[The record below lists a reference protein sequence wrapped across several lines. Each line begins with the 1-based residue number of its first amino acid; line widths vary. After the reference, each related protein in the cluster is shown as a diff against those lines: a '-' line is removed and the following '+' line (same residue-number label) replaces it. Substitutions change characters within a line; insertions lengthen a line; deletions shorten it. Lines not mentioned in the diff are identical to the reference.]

1 MNRRSLALLIGALLA
16 AMIFGCSVA
25 MTVGA
30 VALGWPIGDLLGLG
44 PAATITPTQTFVPTF
59 TATPSIAPSPTETQA
74 PTSTPEPP
82 TPTQPPTAT
91 VGPPTNTPTPR
102 PPAATATPRP
112 PTPTN
117 TPQPVY
123 EYHHVSGPI
132 KDPCHAGW
140 CLPEISGVV
149 WDAQGNPIDNFNR
162 VWIKLESETFGVQ
175 YCATGDETMALQP
188 GQFKFNSPDGR
199 LFRTYTL
206 TVVRNPGGQALS
218 APLNQKMNSI
228 VKGGQQTNIVFQR
241 NH

>member
-1 MNRRSLALLIGALLA
+1 MNRRSLALLIGAVLA
-16 AMIFGCSVA
+16 AMIFGCSIA

-30 VALGWPIGDLLGLG
+30 VALGWPVGDLLGLG
-44 PAATITPTQTFVPTF
+44 PAATLTPTKTFVPTF
-59 TATPSIAPSPTETQA
+59 TATPSIVPSPTATQA

-82 TPTQPPTAT
+82 TPTQPPTPTAA
-91 VGPPTNTPTPR
+91 PPTNTPTPR
-102 PPAATATPRP
+102 PPAPTPTPKP
-112 PTPTN
+112 PPPTN

-132 KDPCHAGW
+132 KDPCHPGW

-149 WDAQGNPIDNFNR
+149 WDAQGSPLDNFNR

-175 YCATGDETMALQP
+175 YCATGDETLALQP
-188 GQFKFNSPDGR
+188 GHFKFNSPDGR
-199 LFRTYTL
+199 VFRTYTL
-206 TVVRNPGGQALS
+206 TVVRSPGGQALS
-218 APLNQKMNSI
+218 APLDEKMNSI